1 MAARYGARVTPNSGG
16 RRVLIKQTVFNE
28 DRQTYVLDS
37 REGICDVAC
46 DVNDDK
52 AIADALR
59 AALRGEL
66 TDEE

>member
-1 MAARYGARVTPNSGG
+1 MARYGARVTPNSGG

-28 DRQTYVLDS
+28 ERQMYVLDGS
-37 REGICDVAC
+37 PGVCDVAC
-46 DVNDDK
+46 DINDDK